1 MRIRSSTHISDEA
14 QLASGCGIATVRTL
28 ASAPPTPLVV
38 ATHDGAF
45 HADDAFGVAIVK
57 RVFSLTAPGRPV
69 MIVRTRDPELLSGAD
84 IVLDVGGVFDGR
96 TRFDH
101 HQPEGA
107 GKRRDGV
114 PFAASG
120 LIWNKFGRLL
130 LRLSL
135 LPEAA
140 DEVVESAFRRVDQSL
155 IRHLDAVDNG
165 VTLGPPLGLSV
176 SELIS
181 HMNPTWLEDRSSA
194 TMDAKFESA
203 VSAAT
208 VILDNLCKVSATRVL
223 AKDIVRRAARE
234 AGQVL
239 VLDFAGIPWQETV
252 VTEFPDVLFVVYPA
266 TDSGWRVRTVPQAL
280 GTFAPR
286 KALPAEW
293 AGLGGDELTRV
304 TGVPGCVFAHRGR
317 FLAGNDTLEGAQAL
331 AALAVAA

>member
-1 MRIRSSTHISDEA
+1 MLH
-14 QLASGCGIATVRTL
+14 ATP
-28 ASAPPTPLVV
+28 APAPLIV

-57 RVFSLTAPGRPV
+57 RVFSLAEPGRPV
-69 MIVRTRDPELLSGAD
+69 TLVRTRDPDMLSCAD
-84 IVLDVGGVFDGR
+84 IVLDVGGVFDGES
-96 TRFDH
+96 RFDH

-107 GKRRDGV
+107 GARQDGV

-120 LIWNKFGRLL
+120 LIWEKFGRQL

-135 LPEAA
+135 LPDA
-140 DEVVESAFRRVDQSL
+140 DDHVIESAFRRVDLSL

-165 VTLGPPLGLSV
+165 VSLGKPLGLSV

-181 HMNPTWLEDRSSA
+181 HMNPTWLEDRSPA
-194 TMDAKFESA
+194 VLDAKFENA
-203 VSAAT
+203 VAAAT
-208 VILDNLCKVSATRVL
+208 VILGNTCKMSAARVL
-223 AKDIVRRAARE
+223 AKDVVRQAAAV
-234 AGQVL
+234 AGPVL
-239 VLDFAGIPWQETV
+239 TLDFAGVPWQETV

-266 TDSGWRVRTVPQAL
+266 TDSGWRLRTVPRML
-280 GTFAPR
+280 GSFAPR

-293 AGLGGDELTRV
+293 AGLRGDELDQV

-317 FLAGNDTLEGAQAL
+317 FLAGNDTLAGAQAL